1 MFSAPP
7 TIGFDTSAL
16 NWLKDDVARR
26 LYGRFHVLL
35 FGMNAEEI
43 VATPSV
49 KAERREVLLTRLEG
63 LLCSGHCLWPP
74 HMILESLISAHFK
87 YPMQFSWQR
96 VSARSMMY
104 EQGIIRRVFTEEDS
118 SQQLEHQNA
127 VQEKFE
133 QIWAGIRPEL
143 DAIRS
148 NPATKWEPRSFQDV
162 LPVIRADGGGI
173 LWGLGRT
180 IYKAVTKADVDEP
193 QIKAF
198 MEKCPPFRAFAYAL
212 CLSWYDRGI
221 RDPKIGPAFG
231 AGRNDMMMSV
241 YLPYCKRFITA
252 DEKHERCMREVASVS
267 DINCNVMSYQQFISS
282 LT

>member
-148 NPATKWEPRSFQDV
+148 NRDKVGAQVVSGRPPGHPRRRWRN
-162 LPVIRADGGGI
+162 P
-173 LWGLGRT
+173 LGSRT
-180 IYKAVTKADVDEP
+180 H
-193 QIKAF
+193 
-198 MEKCPPFRAFAYAL
+198 
-212 CLSWYDRGI
+212 
-221 RDPKIGPAFG
+221 
-231 AGRNDMMMSV
+231 
-241 YLPYCKRFITA
+241 YLQSG
-252 DEKHERCMREVASVS
+252 H
-267 DINCNVMSYQQFISS
+267 QG
-282 LT
+282 